1 MILIAVIWG
10 ATFSLIQLGLKDSG
24 PLFLVGLR
32 FLFASLMFGL
42 PSLTALRGLER
53 VDLHADVKIG
63 AVYALICVLQAY
75 GLKHIQSSTSAFI
88 AATYIPMVP
97 LVQWAM
103 TASTLGGAALI
114 FLGLAISGR
123 EKMARAT

>member
-1 MILIAVIWG
+1 MQQRYAANRSESLWIAWHLREIALILIAVIWG
-10 ATFSLIQLGLKDSG
+10 ATFSPIQLGLKDSG
-24 PLFLVGLR
+24 PPFLVGLR

-75 GLKHIQSSTSAFI
+75 ACLRWHPT
-88 AATYIPMVP
+88 
-97 LVQWAM
+97 
-103 TASTLGGAALI
+103 
-114 FLGLAISGR
+114 R
-123 EKMARAT
+123 C